1 MMRAFENRPDT
12 DVVDEPLYA
21 HYLHVTGLEH
31 PGRELI
37 LKSMPSDWRDA
48 ARALTDPVAD
58 GRIYYQK
65 HMTHHI
71 TPDVELAWLD
81 SLSNV
86 FLIRD
91 PELVVRSYER
101 VRGEATLEDLG
112 FSQQARL
119 FEHVRAGTGEI
130 PAVIDAADV
139 LADPRR
145 VLRALCDRL
154 GIEFLE
160 AMLSWPEGARESDGV
175 WAPWW
180 YGSVERSTGFAPQ
193 STSKGVLTDAQL
205 DLARRCRP
213 FYEELSSHA
222 I

>member
-48 ARALTDPVAD
+48 ARALTDPVTD